1 MQLIK
6 CHIENFGKLSDFS
19 INFSSGINII
29 NEPNGWGK
37 STLAAFLKAMF
48 YGFDAKKDA
57 RAFEKE
63 RNLYRPWQDGTFGG
77 ELDFEVN
84 GKAYRIIRTFGR
96 TEKTDTFQLL
106 DLSTN
111 LEVKDFSCDIG
122 TEIFELD
129 SASFKRSIYIAQNDI
144 ATGTSDTINAK
155 LGNLAENTNDINN
168 FENAINRL
176 KNVLNELTP
185 ERVTGS
191 IKKRKNYITQLQQEL
206 GIVAVARESLE
217 SIKAKEQQ
225 VVSEIEELLQIR
237 KGYKDDIIV
246 ASEEKRKAV
255 LWEQYNA
262 LCQDVE
268 AKEQVLQSFEEIF
281 PIRVPEDAEFT
292 EQLQYVNEMTG
303 LIALL
308 KKNKLSDEEKEQ
320 YDDLLNMFENGIP
333 MDNEIEEMIAK
344 QSDINKLKEEIAAQ
358 EARLHIYEED
368 LEKEWEP
375 TQEDLSTTYRIP
387 IFMGVG
393 MSLVGVI
400 ASALSILNVK
410 IPIEVQPQYLLI
422 GGSII
427 TLLGFIIMILGLM
440 SRRKNKKAKEMRLEV
455 WREKE
460 AELQEK
466 ANELSEQIQ
475 SMQDDLKKS
484 YDATDA
490 FLKLYKIDCDL
501 EEYEVY
507 LYKLQ
512 NQLQDYMRLME
523 LMEETERMYEEYEA
537 LHQKIRFFTDDLS
550 LTIDENISI
559 ELTEVQKKAVEY
571 RIAKKVLDEAIK
583 KKEKFEK
590 AQDKSF
596 WVKEALCPYTVEEL
610 NEMIA
615 QADEKLEDLK
625 GLKAKY
631 YKQFEELQ
639 EQLDVWDEKSEEL
652 QGQLKIQ
659 EEEMQKYKLVKITR
673 EYLQKAKEQ
682 FTSKYMRPISSAF
695 TKYYEIM
702 TMNQEE
708 NWVVDAN
715 IDLKVKEQGELR
727 ELGWFSVGSQDLL
740 NICMRLALVD
750 AMYRREKPFLILDD
764 PFVNLDNQKVTRAN
778 QLLVNVA
785 HEYQIIYF
793 TCHDSRTP

>member
-29 NEPNGWGK
+29 NEQNGWGK

-77 ELDFEVN
+77 QLDFEVN

-111 LEVKDFSCDIG
+111 LEVRDYSCDIG

-129 SASFKRSIYIAQNDI
+129 SASFKRSIYIAQNNI
-144 ATGTSDTINAK
+144 ATGTSETINAK

-176 KNVLNELTP
+176 KNILNELTP

-191 IKKRKNYITQLQQEL
+191 IKKRKNYITQLKQEL
-206 GIVAVARESLE
+206 GIVAVAKESLE
-217 SIKAKEQQ
+217 AIKKKEQK
-225 VVSEIEELLQIR
+225 VVAEIEELLQIR
-237 KGYKDDIIV
+237 NAYKEDIIV

-268 AKEQVLQSFEEIF
+268 AKEQALQSFQEIF
-281 PIRVPEDAEFT
+281 PIRVPEDVEFT
-292 EQLQYVNEMTG
+292 EQLQYIHEMTG

-320 YDDLLNMFENGIP
+320 YDNLLNMFENGIP

-387 IFMGVG
+387 IFMGAG
-393 MSLVGVI
+393 MSLVGGI
-400 ASALSILNVK
+400 ASALSILKVK
-410 IPIEVQPQYLLI
+410 IPIQVQPQYLLI
-422 GGSII
+422 FGGVMVLFG
-427 TLLGFIIMILGLM
+427 LLIMILGLN

-460 AELQEK
+460 AELQEN
-466 ANELSEQIQ
+466 ANEVSEQIQ
-475 SMQDDLKKS
+475 FMQDDLKKS

-512 NQLQDYMRLME
+512 NQLQDYIRLME
-523 LMEETERMYEEYEA
+523 LMEETERMYEEYEE

-559 ELTEVQKKAVEY
+559 ELAEVQKKAVEY
-571 RIAKKVLDEAIK
+571 RMAKNVFEEAVK

-596 WVKEALCPYTVEEL
+596 WVKDVLCPYTVEEL

-615 QADEKLEDLK
+615 QADEKLEELK
-625 GLKAKY
+625 NVKAKY

-639 EQLDVWDEKSEEL
+639 EQLDVWEEKTEEL
-652 QGQLKIQ
+652 QEQLKIQ
-659 EEEMQKYKLVKITR
+659 EEEIQRYNLIKVTG

-682 FTSKYMRPISSAF
+682 FTSKYMKPISSAF
-695 TKYYEIM
+695 TKYYEVL
-702 TMNQEE
+702 TMSQEE

-727 ELGWFSVGSQDLL
+727 ELGWLSVGSQDLL

-750 AMYRREKPFLILDD
+750 AMYRREKPFLIFDD